1 MPNNLEDTMKPTTEQ
16 IRSILDANHGRQVS
30 VKFTKKNG
38 ELRKLTFRPDDFLPT
53 KGIGTKSPEDV
64 FTVVDAE
71 LRQWRA
77 FKAEQVISIVV
88 NNCTHEF
95 N

>member
-1 MPNNLEDTMKPTTEQ
+1 MKTEQ
-16 IRSILDANHGRQVS
+16 IRAILDANQGRQVS

-38 ELRKLTFRPDDFLPT
+38 KIRTLKFRPDDFLPT
-53 KGIGTKSPEDV
+53 KGTGRKSPEDV

-71 LRQWRA
+71 IRQWRA
-77 FKAEQVISIVV
+77 FKAERVISIAV

-95 N
+95 S